1 MKRKDLPPQPP
12 RMLVGLEDTE
22 QLTAVTEE
30 PVMREAA
37 SIQGTQL
44 GSPSSIHCLME
55 YTAA

>member
-1 MKRKDLPPQPP
+1 
-12 RMLVGLEDTE
+12 MLVGLKDTE
-22 QLTAVTEE
+22 QLIAVTEE

-55 YTAA
+55 DTAA